1 LVRGEPLAVPSV
13 LLKVVEQAEV
23 PSQVAGVLT
32 DVQVREGQVVKAG
45 DALAQIEDQEAR
57 SLTRAAALEL
67 DAARKQAGS
76 DVKPRFARKAR
87 EVAEAELKRAEETA
101 ARVAKSVS
109 QTELAHLK
117 LVMEKAELEIEQADL
132 DRELAQMAASLKENE
147 LAAAEQG
154 LSRRRILAP
163 LDGVVAQVHARRGEW
178 VEPGKTLLRIVR
190 VDRLRAEGLV
200 NVNSLSGELVG
211 ADVSVKVVLGKRTEE
226 VRGKLVFISPEADP
240 VSGQVRVWAEIDN
253 PGLALRAGQRGSMV
267 ISPPADQTT
276 SK

>member
-1 LVRGEPLAVPSV
+1 
-13 LLKVVEQAEV
+13 
-23 PSQVAGVLT
+23 
-32 DVQVREGQVVKAG
+32 
-45 DALAQIEDQEAR
+45 
-57 SLTRAAALEL
+57 
-67 DAARKQAGS
+67 
-76 DVKPRFARKAR
+76 
-87 EVAEAELKRAEETA
+87 
-101 ARVAKSVS
+101 
-109 QTELAHLK
+109 
-117 LVMEKAELEIEQADL
+117 
-132 DRELAQMAASLKENE
+132 MAASLKENE

-267 ISPPADQTT
+267 ISPPDAQTT